1 MKFDETKLKTLLY
14 ELVCSAEYQITGTKQ
29 GAARKAYVIKTLKSI
44 LPEELQDLVTD
55 ELVSELIDLCCNLM
69 KQSLRP

>member
-1 MKFDETKLKTLLY
+1 MKFDETQLKALLY

-29 GAARKAYVIKTLKSI
+29 GEVRKAYVVKTLKAI
-44 LPEELQDLVTD
+44 LPAELQELITD